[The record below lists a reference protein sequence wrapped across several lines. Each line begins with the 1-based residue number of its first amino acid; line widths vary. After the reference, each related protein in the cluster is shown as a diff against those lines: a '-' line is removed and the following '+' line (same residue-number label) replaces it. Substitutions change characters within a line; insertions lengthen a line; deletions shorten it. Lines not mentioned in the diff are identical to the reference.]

1 MDLQTSQSTTNLRP
15 TMGKLTTL
23 FCFALA
29 CVLMI
34 GSLVAP
40 ERSQRIGQPGAP
52 LSWNSLDRLS

>member
-1 MDLQTSQSTTNLRP
+1 MDLQASQSTNPRP
-15 TMGKLTTL
+15 TMGKLATL